1 MLLAAEQL
9 LLYRDVEL
17 SALNELKEDSV
28 AICLEI
34 GLGQVMTSHIYKGSS
49 GEQRI
54 KYMSTF
60 THMMH
65 VDKLSLLHIATFLM
79 STSRIQKIQS

>member
-34 GLGQVMTSHIYKGSS
+34 GLRQVMT
-49 GEQRI
+49 
-54 KYMSTF
+54 
-60 THMMH
+60 
-65 VDKLSLLHIATFLM
+65 LHIFI
-79 STSRIQKIQS
+79 RGPVEKRG